1 MASGWYHRQYR
12 HRIYI
17 CTCEV
22 TIPFMLLRKLTYSAY
37 RLFLKL
43 SSLIN
48 FSHALNVLKV
58 GQKGKDNT

>member
-1 MASGWYHRQYR
+1 MWLAAG
-12 HRIYI
+12 
-17 CTCEV
+17 
-22 TIPFMLLRKLTYSAY
+22 TIDSTGTESTYAHVRSLYLLLLRKLTYSAY

-43 SSLIN
+43 SSLTN